1 MDLVENTFNCPI
13 CADVFIDP
21 VLLPCGH
28 NFCHTCIN
36 TVWNVDAMGSSA
48 GPLFCPECQ
57 ILLPS
62 DTRPEING
70 DLGKKVQEFVE
81 KSEDRLPLL
90 AEPSSSSQGIMCDH
104 CIHQAVEAVTSC
116 LTCDASLC
124 SAHTQVHQQ
133 KKALKG
139 HTLIDATTNLVSYK
153 CLEHSEELKLY
164 CKDDQEL
171 VCPLCVI
178 VGSHKSHQAVSLQ
191 EALSDVKKTLEDNRS
206 VLLERRQIVE
216 RSLKD
221 LEQLFSDISG
231 CFEVCRDRVA
241 HRYSQLRALIAKD
254 EQLMLEVLE
263 SEELHCGQWLES
275 QRESLQH
282 YLRDTDYLTKT
293 SDSVFQEGSHLK
305 YLQYFRK
312 QGISTAQLPEV
323 QTESSFPIE
332 KTATVERLVEEL
344 FQAVARTFPRIWSY
358 LREVTL
364 DPDTAHPKLEVSEN
378 KQKVHWIRQPLQ
390 DNRSTENPNSQYS
403 VMAEE
408 SFSSGSHYWEVI
420 VWDKPYWLIGL
431 ACSSKYK
438 REDEESDTNRVF
450 CYIYHGNGKYLACHG
465 SEEIPVEVRKQIR
478 KVGVWVD
485 FQQGA
490 VSFYNADSLALLHS
504 FHVGLKEAVYPTLNP
519 CIAFSGRNTHPLIL
533 FHPKNRG
540 SRPEH

>member
-1 MDLVENTFNCPI
+1 MPHSYHYYTRNMDLVENTFNCPI

-191 EALSDVKKTLEDNRS
+191 EALSDVKPLEIPAGTSIGFIENI
-206 VLLERRQIVE
+206 LQEIQIVLSE
-216 RSLKD
+216 VPP
-221 LEQLFSDISG
+221 FSD
-231 CFEVCRDRVA
+231 
-241 HRYSQLRALIAKD
+241 
-254 EQLMLEVLE
+254 
-263 SEELHCGQWLES
+263 
-275 QRESLQH
+275 
-282 YLRDTDYLTKT
+282 
-293 SDSVFQEGSHLK
+293 
-305 YLQYFRK
+305 
-312 QGISTAQLPEV
+312 
-323 QTESSFPIE
+323 
-332 KTATVERLVEEL
+332 
-344 FQAVARTFPRIWSY
+344 

>member
-70 DLGKKVQEFVE
+70 DLGKKVQEF
-81 KSEDRLPLL
+81 
-90 AEPSSSSQGIMCDH
+90 
-104 CIHQAVEAVTSC
+104 
-116 LTCDASLC
+116 
-124 SAHTQVHQQ
+124 
-133 KKALKG
+133 
-139 HTLIDATTNLVSYK
+139 

-191 EALSDVKKTLEDNRS
+191 EALSDVK
-206 VLLERRQIVE
+206 
-216 RSLKD
+216 
-221 LEQLFSDISG
+221 G

-305 YLQYFRK
+305 YL
-312 QGISTAQLPEV
+312 EV
-323 QTESSFPIE
+323 PPFSD
-332 KTATVERLVEEL
+332 
-344 FQAVARTFPRIWSY
+344 